1 MYIYI
6 CICIWVYLSLHIHIY
21 LTCTCSPS
29 RLFTLVTIPIWV
41 CHHGPHFHPAQ
52 RAGRCNI
59 CSKPNWSIKNLPKT
73 RQNTRSQ
80 LRGHLTKVRYPSC
93 QGIWICFTFPACRV
107 HVCMLLCMFRVDT
120 TMKID
125 EIHCTIGRCS
135 PVHLKFPVGGS

>member
-1 MYIYI
+1 MHMYMSIFIITYTYI
-6 CICIWVYLSLHIHIY
+6 PYLHMLSKSSIHIGHHPN
-21 LTCTCSPS
+21 LSVPPRSAFSPS
-29 RLFTLVTIPIWV
+29 ST
-41 CHHGPHFHPAQ
+41 
-52 RAGRCNI
+52 GREMQYMLKAKLEHQN
-59 CSKPNWSIKNLPKT
+59 SLPKT